1 MAVTIS
7 IEFTDEQ
14 WALVNKHYP
23 NFVANDAGALV
34 HQDITAEVLKGRLF
48 ESIKAEVSEC
58 LMNTAKSEAANSA
71 ATSLENCFD
80 V

>member
-1 MAVTIS
+1 MAVDITIT
-7 IEFTDEQ
+7 FTDEQ
-14 WALVNKHYP
+14 WDLVNKHYP
-23 NFVANDAGALV
+23 NFVENDAGALV

-58 LMNTAKSEAANSA
+58 LMNTAKSEAAKE
-71 ATSLENCFD
+71 LENCFD

>member
-7 IEFTDEQ
+7 IEFTDAQ
-14 WALVNKHYP
+14 WELVTKHFP
-23 NFVANDAGALV
+23 NFIENEAGALV

-48 ESIKAEVSEC
+48 DSIKGEVSEC
-58 LMNTAKSEAANSA
+58 LMNTAKKEAA
-71 ATSLENCFD
+71 TKLENCFD

>member
-7 IEFTDEQ
+7 IEFTDAQ
-14 WALVNKHYP
+14 WELVTKHFP
-23 NFVANDAGALV
+23 NFIENEAGALV

-48 ESIKAEVSEC
+48 DNIKTDVSEC

-71 ATSLENCFD
+71 AKSLENCFD